1 MKETTGDKIFNA
13 INTII
18 MIIILIVILY
28 PLVFVLSASISDPLY
43 VNQGKVI
50 LLPKGITFEGFER
63 VFANK
68 EIWTGYRNTIF
79 YTVAGTCINL
89 FVTLTCAYALSR
101 KDFYGRNFFTALFS
115 FTMFFGGGLIPTYL
129 VVQKLGLIN
138 KVWALLI
145 PNAAAMMN
153 IIIARTYFQTSIP
166 YELQEAAF
174 IDGCSNTRI
183 FARIILPLSKPIV
196 AVIALYYGVGH
207 WNSFFGAFIYLN
219 DRKLFPLQLI
229 MREILIESQMSA
241 QMMTAGGDPEALAQ
255 QAKIADLIKYAIMI
269 VSTIPVLIVYP
280 FLQKYF
286 TKGMMLGALKG

>member
-1 MKETTGDKIFNA
+1 MKETTGDKIFNV
-13 INTII
+13 INTIF
-18 MIIILIVILY
+18 MIIILLVILY
-28 PLVFVLSASISDPLY
+28 PLIFILSASISDPLY

-63 VFANK
+63 VFANS

-79 YTVAGTCINL
+79 YTAAGTCINL
-89 FVTLTCAYALSR
+89 FVTLTCAYSLSR
-101 KDFYGRNFFTALFS
+101 KDFYGRNFLTAFFS

-129 VVQKLGLIN
+129 LVQKLGMIN

-145 PNAAAMMN
+145 PNAASMMN

-174 IDGCSNTRI
+174 IDGCSNMKI
-183 FARIILPLSKPIV
+183 FTRIILPLSKPIV

-207 WNSFFGAFIYLN
+207 WNAFFSAFIYLN

-241 QMMTAGGDPEALAQ
+241 QMMTSSGDLEALAQ

-269 VSTIPVLIVYP
+269 VSTLPVLIVYP

-286 TKGMMLGALKG
+286 TKGMMLGAIKG